1 LVNFFDLL
9 SIKTNNTL
17 FYLGVAVQD
26 DNKTLITLGVFLAII
41 AVILVALLVLSIY
54 IQIIH

>member
-1 LVNFFDLL
+1 
-9 SIKTNNTL
+9 
-17 FYLGVAVQD
+17 VQD
-26 DNKTLITLGVFLAII
+26 DNQTLITLGVFLAII

>member
-9 SIKTNNTL
+9 SITTNNTL

-26 DNKTLITLGVFLAII
+26 DNQTLITLGVFLAII